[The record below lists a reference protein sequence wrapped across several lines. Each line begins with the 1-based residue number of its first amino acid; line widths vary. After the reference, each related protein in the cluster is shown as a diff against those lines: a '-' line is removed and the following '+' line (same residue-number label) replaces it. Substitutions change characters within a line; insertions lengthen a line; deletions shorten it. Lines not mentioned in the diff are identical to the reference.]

1 MLPEKSSK
9 IWYSKEFTGFL
20 NNLVTILYLKDYFGF
35 IESAKK
41 YTADIITFIE
51 QKSIHFHTAPEYFSK
66 YQSGMKYI
74 AYQANKRTTWYIFFK
89 QSGNQFLI
97 YYITNN
103 HFEGQSIYALTSYL

>member
-1 MLPEKSSK
+1 MLPETKSSNV
-9 IWYSKEFTGFL
+9 WYSKEFTGFL
-20 NNLVTILYLKDYFGF
+20 NNLVTILYLNDYFGF

-51 QKSIHFHTAPEYFSK
+51 QKIHILPHHTAPEYFSK

-103 HFEGQSIYALTSYL
+103 HFEGQYMR